1 MLHEFKN
8 LSDESKR
15 EFVLKYYPLI
25 LRSQQKKERLSKE
38 EFLRRYLQV
47 KRGEHAGKLLISKT
61 AYKRYLRLI
70 KYMGIS
76 RYDYIDDVIENEDG
90 SYSISLGDYPMFD
103 VVEPHF
109 SELDIPNIH
118 QKKYGIDIPKHIIEK
133 FDDDVL
139 EEIWSIVSRNT
150 LSDRFLKDRQLYLSG
165 IGQEIL
171 KSLAELNLTELLY
184 ATLNNLRIDEGG
196 KKEYHIERYEL
207 VKRMVSE
214 LNRLAKAEYDKA
226 IKLEE
231 IAEKL

>member
-25 LRSQQKKERLSKE
+25 LRSQQEKEQLTKE

-47 KRGEHAGKLLISKT
+47 KRGKHAGKLLISKS
-61 AYKRYLRLI
+61 AYKRYLRPI
-70 KYMGIS
+70 KDIGIS
-76 RYDYIDDVIENEDG
+76 CYDYIRDVIHNEDG
-90 SYSISLGDYPMFD
+90 SYSMPLSNYSIFD
-103 VVEPHF
+103 EVEPHF

-139 EEIWSIVSRNT
+139 EKIWSIVSSNT
-150 LSDRFLKDRQLYLSG
+150 LLDRFLKGRQLYLSG

-171 KSLAELNLTELLY
+171 KSLDELNLTELLY

-214 LNRLAKAEYDKA
+214 LKRLAKEEYDKV

>member
-8 LSDESKR
+8 LSDVSKR

-38 EFLRRYLQV
+38 KFLMRYLQV
-47 KRGEHAGKLLISKT
+47 KRGEHAGKLLISKP

-70 KYMGIS
+70 KYIGIS
-76 RYDYIDDVIENEDG
+76 RYDYIDDIIKNEDG
-90 SYSISLGDYPMFD
+90 SYSMSLGDYPMFD

-150 LSDRFLKDRQLYLSG
+150 LSDRFLKGRQLYLSG

-214 LNRLAKAEYDKA
+214 LERLAKAEYDKA

-231 IAEKL
+231 FVENF

>member
-1 MLHEFKN
+1 MLPEFKN
-8 LSDESKR
+8 LSDVSKR

-38 EFLRRYLQV
+38 DFLRKYFQV
-47 KRGEHAGKLLISKT
+47 KRGEHVGKQLISKS

-70 KYMGIS
+70 KDIGIS
-76 RYDYIDDVIENEDG
+76 RYEYIDGVIENEDG
-90 SYSISLGDYPMFD
+90 SYSMPLGGYPMLN

-139 EEIWSIVSRNT
+139 EEIWSIVSSNT
-150 LSDRFLKDRQLYLSG
+150 LLDRFLKGRQLYLSG

-171 KSLAELNLTELLY
+171 KSLDELNLTELLY

-226 IKLEE
+226 IKLKE
-231 IAEKL
+231 IAEEL

>member
-1 MLHEFKN
+1 
-8 LSDESKR
+8 
-15 EFVLKYYPLI
+15 
-25 LRSQQKKERLSKE
+25 
-38 EFLRRYLQV
+38 
-47 KRGEHAGKLLISKT
+47 
-61 AYKRYLRLI
+61 
-70 KYMGIS
+70 
-76 RYDYIDDVIENEDG
+76 
-90 SYSISLGDYPMFD
+90 MFD

-150 LSDRFLKDRQLYLSG
+150 LSDRFLKGRQLYLSG

-184 ATLNNLRIDEGG
+184 ATLNNLRINEGE

-214 LNRLAKAEYDKA
+214 LERLAKAEYDKA

-231 IAEKL
+231 FVENF

>member
-8 LSDESKR
+8 LSDVSKR

-38 EFLRRYLQV
+38 EFLRKYFQV
-47 KRGEHAGKLLISKT
+47 KRGEHAGKQLISKS

-70 KYMGIS
+70 KDIGIS
-76 RYDYIDDVIENEDG
+76 RYEYIDGVIKNEDG
-90 SYSISLGDYPMFD
+90 SYSMPLGDYPMLD

-139 EEIWSIVSRNT
+139 EQIWSIVSSNT
-150 LSDRFLKDRQLYLSG
+150 LLDRFLKGRQLHLSG

-171 KSLAELNLTELLY
+171 KLLDELNLTELLY

-207 VKRMVSE
+207 VKGMVSE
-214 LNRLAKAEYDKA
+214 LNRLAKAEYDKE
-226 IKLEE
+226 IKLKE
-231 IAEKL
+231 IAEEL

>member
-8 LSDESKR
+8 LSDVSKR

-47 KRGEHAGKLLISKT
+47 KRGEHAGKLLISKP

-76 RYDYIDDVIENEDG
+76 RYDYIDDVIKNEDG
-90 SYSISLGDYPMFD
+90 SYSISLGDYLMFD

-150 LSDRFLKDRQLYLSG
+150 LSDRFLKGRQLYLSG

-171 KSLAELNLTELLY
+171 KSLDELNLTELIY